1 MNIQQIKTFV
11 WVVKLGGFRKA
22 AEKLHTS
29 QPSVSARISALET
42 GLGATLLERGAGG
55 VRLTRKGQEFLAY
68 AEQFLRMTDTMQA
81 RFASADELT
90 GNLRLGVS
98 ETIVHSWL
106 SRFLSEFSNRFPKID
121 VDIQVDVT
129 LNLRDA
135 LLNRA
140 IDLAFLMGPV
150 SEFTV
155 TNIDL
160 PDYDLAWFAASS
172 LNHADGLDELIKTV
186 PIVTFARTTRP
197 FNELRDRLFE
207 THGPDVRLFPTSSLS
222 AGFEM
227 IRDGVAIGALP
238 EALASEFVER
248 GEIVELP
255 SIWTPPSLPFTASFV
270 SDPPNFLAERASR
283 IASRIA
289 FAWADR

>member
-29 QPSVSARISALET
+29 QPAVSARISALEK

-55 VRLTRKGQEFLAY
+55 VRLTRKGQEFLTY

-81 RFASADELT
+81 RFASSEELV

-106 SRFLSEFSNRFPKID
+106 SRFLADFSGRFPRID

-129 LNLRDA
+129 TNLRDA
-135 LLNRA
+135 LLGRA

-150 SEFTV
+150 SEFSV
-155 TNIDL
+155 ANVDL
-160 PDYDLAWFAASS
+160 PDYELAWFCATS
-172 LNHADGLDELIKTV
+172 LDHSNGIDALACTV

-197 FNELRDRLFE
+197 FIELRDYMFE
-207 THGPDVRLFPTSSLS
+207 HYGPDIRLFPTSSLS

-238 EALASEFVER
+238 KTLADEFVKR
-248 GEIVELP
+248 GEIIELTAGW
-255 SIWTPPSLPFTASFV
+255 SPPSLPFTASYIA
-270 SDPPNFLAERASR
+270 DPPNFLAERA
-283 IASRIA
+283 AALAAKVA
-289 FAWADR
+289 FAWAK